1 MQIKELKSDKLYK
14 EYSLEIPFNEI
25 DKSVEEKVKNL
36 IPNVSIPGFRKG
48 KAPVNI
54 VRKKY
59 ENNILNE
66 VIEKVI
72 QSNTSKLIKEKKLK
86 LFRQPKIDLKKY
98 EKNQPLEI
106 EIKIDLQPDIK
117 LKSFKSI
124 DLLNYT
130 IDVDKKLIDEQFKN
144 FISSQKSY
152 KKIDD
157 NRSIKISDK
166 IFINLISKDEEI
178 PEYLRNQQNLSI
190 DTESEIQILPE
201 ISKRL
206 ISKKMKVNDKIDI
219 SFDLSEVL
227 KDKNKKNVFFN
238 VELVSIEEKVEFE
251 LDKEFLEK
259 NGFKEKSELK
269 EFLKNNLEKQY
280 NQGIV
285 EIQKKQLMDIL
296 DNQYSFDLPQGI
308 LDEDFN
314 EIWHRLEH
322 AKKDNK
328 LDEDDKLLSEDKLK
342 ARYKEISKRRVKLA
356 VLLQFIAKEEKLTV
370 TENDLSKAMMEYS
383 SRYPGQE
390 KQILEYFK
398 KNPNSIENMK
408 GPILEQKVIDSIIS
422 KATIKNKKITDKEF
436 KKLEA
441 ETFNIKKEN
450 KKQRKK

>member
-1 MQIKELKSDKLYK
+1 MIKKTFLTLLTLILLSANSYSAGSSSDGGD
-14 EYSLEIPFNEI
+14 S
-25 DKSVEEKVKNL
+25 SKVKSNYD
-36 IPNVSIPGFRKG
+36 
-48 KAPVNI
+48 KAV
-54 VRKKY
+54 
-59 ENNILNE
+59 
-66 VIEKVI
+66 
-72 QSNTSKLIKEKKLK
+72 TLIKAA
-86 LFRQPKIDLKKY
+86 KKY

>member
-1 MQIKELKSDKLYK
+1 
-14 EYSLEIPFNEI
+14 
-25 DKSVEEKVKNL
+25 
-36 IPNVSIPGFRKG
+36 
-48 KAPVNI
+48 
-54 VRKKY
+54 
-59 ENNILNE
+59 
-66 VIEKVI
+66 
-72 QSNTSKLIKEKKLK
+72 
-86 LFRQPKIDLKKY
+86 
-98 EKNQPLEI
+98 
-106 EIKIDLQPDIK
+106 
-117 LKSFKSI
+117 
-124 DLLNYT
+124 
-130 IDVDKKLIDEQFKN
+130 
-144 FISSQKSY
+144 
-152 KKIDD
+152 
-157 NRSIKISDK
+157 
-166 IFINLISKDEEI
+166 
-178 PEYLRNQQNLSI
+178 
-190 DTESEIQILPE
+190 
-201 ISKRL
+201 
-206 ISKKMKVNDKIDI
+206 MKVNDKIDI

-269 EFLKNNLEKQY
+269 EFLKSNLEKQY

>member
-178 PEYLRNQQNLSI
+178 PEYLINQQNLSI